1 MAKKRKKLSK
11 AGKIILDIILVIAI
25 CVAGYSSYQL
35 YIGWNEYHQSQIAYG
50 DLKKEA
56 EEAVTVEPEPEAEP
70 SEFDPIN
77 YAYLKELNPDFG
89 GWIKLPDSRIDYP
102 FVYATDNE
110 YYLYHLFNGEY
121 NRSGCVFVDEDNQK
135 EFQDKATILYAHH
148 MRNGSMF
155 ADVENYKDPS
165 YYETHKTF
173 YISTE
178 NGRYEMYPV
187 AGFVTSGSVGYVRIT
202 FENDEDF
209 MSYVNSFIEKS
220 NFQSD
225 VTVNPE
231 DQVVLLSTCSYDIYD
246 GRYVLMGKL
255 VKVK

>member
-1 MAKKRKKLSK
+1 M
-11 AGKIILDIILVIAI
+11 
-25 CVAGYSSYQL
+25 
-35 YIGWNEYHQSQIAYG
+35 
-50 DLKKEA
+50 
-56 EEAVTVEPEPEAEP
+56 
-70 SEFDPIN
+70 
-77 YAYLKELNPDFG
+77 
-89 GWIKLPDSRIDYP
+89 
-102 FVYATDNE
+102 
-110 YYLYHLFNGEY
+110 
-121 NRSGCVFVDEDNQK
+121 DEDNQK

-178 NGRYEMYPV
+178 NAKYEMYPV